1 MADGGTM
8 TERCVH
14 CGHPMPEKARFCS
27 ECGVAVAG
35 TPRPLSVPPAA
46 PAPPPYATAPAEV
59 PSSRPPPIP
68 IGAKTLLNFGAAELS
83 VPRSPPSIDPA
94 SIEITAMGPSGGG
107 GDRPNPPPPLSMQR
121 TMLGIAAVPA
131 EAPAPA
137 PVRPA
142 VSHKQTMMGLAMPGI
157 APLHERD
164 PQPASPSPMVVPRR
178 AVTTPIEAVPPSP
191 IVPAPAPLSDLP
203 PPPAPRIVRAT
214 GGLPIV
220 PVALAAVVLVVCA
233 AGGILWYSRG
243 AAITAEPRSSAEG
256 KDVLH
261 LRCDP
266 ASCKDGT
273 LVSADGA
280 HATFAA
286 GEADLT
292 LPQPLRI
299 GDNALTLAID
309 RPGYGRDE
317 SLKLLVMLP
326 YRVWADV
333 LPMSDPHPSV
343 VVRAQAIA
351 GSEVTIDGKRLALD
365 GEGNGAYAIDETSET
380 EGPADES
387 RVLSAT
393 VAYSVVSGT
402 GAAQRREQGN
412 VIARVPVAPLR
423 VDSPR
428 GHVVVAADQV
438 AIAGRAPRGA
448 SVTIDGTPVAPGPD
462 GTFDATLRLASIGEH
477 RIAVRAGTPALSPRT
492 VYVAV
497 KRVSSLGDEA
507 RAFDSQ
513 KTIGYDAAMANL
525 GASVGQPIVV
535 DGEVV
540 ELRGPVMLVDDR
552 RGCAKGPCATRVVL
566 AQDTNVDRGATVRA
580 YGHVARP
587 FTLPTGRT
595 VPEVEAD
602 FVVQSKR

>member
-1 MADGGTM
+1 VPAG
-8 TERCVH
+8 
-14 CGHPMPEKARFCS
+14 AR
-27 ECGVAVAG
+27 
-35 TPRPLSVPPAA
+35 
-46 PAPPPYATAPAEV
+46 
-59 PSSRPPPIP
+59 
-68 IGAKTLLNFGAAELS
+68 TLLNFGAADQ
-83 VPRSPPSIDPA
+83 SPAPKITPTIEPA
-94 SIEITAMGPSGGG
+94 SLEITAMGPSGGSG
-107 GDRPNPPPPLSMQR
+107 PVERPEAAPLSMQR
-121 TMLGIAAVPA
+121 TMMGMAGLPAVAPP
-131 EAPAPA
+131 APAPA
-137 PVRPA
+137 RPQGA
-142 VSHKQTMMGLAMPGI
+142 LKQTMMGLAMPGI
-157 APLHERD
+157 APLRERD
-164 PQPASPSPMVVPRR
+164 PTPQPGSPAPMVVPRQPM
-178 AVTTPIEAVPPSP
+178 TTPIDPLPPPP
-191 IVPAPAPLSDLP
+191 IVPAPAPLSELP
-203 PPPAPRIVRAT
+203 PPLAPRIVRAT

-220 PVALAAVVLVVCA
+220 PVSLAAGVVVLC
-233 AGGILWYSRG
+233 AGGAILWFSHG
-243 AAITAEPRSSAEG
+243 APITAEPRSSPEG

-273 LVSADGA
+273 VVNIDDAR
-280 HATFAA
+280 ATFAG

-292 LPQPLRI
+292 LSHPLHI

-317 SLKLLVMLP
+317 SLKVVVPLP

-333 LPMSDPHPSV
+333 VPMSEPHPSI
-343 VVRAQAIA
+343 VVRAQAVA

-365 GEGNGAYAIDETSET
+365 GEGTGAYAIDETAET

-393 VAYSVVSGT
+393 VPYAVVNGA
-402 GAAQRREQGN
+402 GAAQRREQGS
-412 VIARVPVAPLR
+412 VIARVPVSPLR
-423 VDSPR
+423 VDAPR
-428 GHVVVAADQV
+428 GHVVVATDQI

-448 SVTIDGTPVAPGPD
+448 SVTIDGTPVAAGPD
-462 GTFDATLRLASIGEH
+462 GTFDATLRLASLGEH

-497 KRVSSLGDEA
+497 KRVSSLVDEG
-507 RAFDSQ
+507 RAFESQ
-513 KTIGYDAAMANL
+513 KTIGYDAAMTHL

-535 DGEVV
+535 EGEVV

-566 AQDTNVDRGATVRA
+566 AQDTNVDRGAVVRA

-602 FVVQSKR
+602 FVVESKR

>member
-14 CGHPMPEKARFCS
+14 CGHPVPEKARFCS

-35 TPRPLSVPPAA
+35 TPRPDSVPPAA
-46 PAPPPYATAPAEV
+46 PPIPPYGAPVEV
-59 PSSRPPPIP
+59 PSRAPPIP
-68 IGAKTLLNFGAAELS
+68 IGAKTLLNFGAVDGS
-83 VPRSPPSIDPA
+83 VPKSPPKIDPA
-94 SIEITAMGPSGGG
+94 SLEITAMGPSGGG
-107 GDRPNPPPPLSMQR
+107 GDRPNPPSPPLSMQR
-121 TMLGIAAVPA
+121 TMLGIAAVPPPA
-131 EAPAPA
+131 APAPA
-137 PVRPA
+137 RAA

-178 AVTTPIEAVPPSP
+178 VVTTPIEAVPPPP

-203 PPPAPRIVRAT
+203 PPLAPRIVRAT
-214 GGLPIV
+214 SGLPIV

-233 AGGILWYSRG
+233 AGAILWYSRG

-273 LVSADGA
+273 VVSADGA
-280 HATFAA
+280 HAAFTG
-286 GEADLT
+286 GEADLA
-292 LPQPLRI
+292 LARPLRI
-299 GDNALTLAID
+299 GDNPLTLAID

-317 SLKLLVMLP
+317 SLKLVVALP

-333 LPMSDPHPSV
+333 LPMSDPHPSIV
-343 VVRAQAIA
+343 IRAQAVA
-351 GSEVTIDGKRLALD
+351 GSEVTVDGKRLALD

-393 VAYSVVSGT
+393 VAYAVLTGT
-402 GAAQRREQGN
+402 GAAERREQGS

-428 GHVVVAADQV
+428 GHVVVAADQI

-448 SVTIDGTPVAPGPD
+448 SVTIDGTSVTPGPD
-462 GTFDATLRLASIGEH
+462 GTFDATLRLATVGEH

-497 KRVSSLGDEA
+497 KRVSSLADEA
-507 RAFDSQ
+507 RAFDSG
-513 KTIGYDAAMANL
+513 KTIGYDAAMTSL

-566 AQDTNVDRGATVRA
+566 AQDTNVDRGAMVRA